1 MTQFKYPHFL
11 LGTVVAGLWFAGDVY
26 ATQSPLTS
34 GPSVGHRPVMTN
46 LVLGTKVGPAN
57 GVITD
62 STAILSVGSTIGLL
76 DASGGP
82 GGVDVDGDEDKA
94 GAYCVWYK
102 VPASGGTPILIQ
114 DGGPTDR
121 NCHYTIQMSDVGF
134 KIKADVTIFSD
145 TDKAQ
150 VKGYT
155 INPIES
161 IVTEALS
168 ATAVAAPY
176 IKGLQTKSR
185 TDMSAVVWT
194 HNEKDGFPT
203 VGYSGAEFK
212 MLIDNGTGTLMN
224 SQYTW
229 QSSNTGEV
237 SVDND
242 GNIIINK
249 APSGEISITA
259 TPSVGSA
266 LTYRFTIR
274 DWFIN
279 YGANGSFTSIA
290 NWGNSLCVTS
300 HGGTGL
306 ATQAQMTPAKKVGE
320 YPSKPAMGSLFG
332 EWGSTG
338 PSLFSAGNFFFWL
351 NSTTLVEMQAGAF
364 SKTSNSNAAANGM
377 CHIRL

>member
-11 LGTVVAGLWFAGDVY
+11 LGIVVAGLWFAGDVY
-26 ATQSPLTS
+26 ATQSLPTL

-46 LVLGTKVGPAN
+46 LVLATKVGPAN

-62 STAILSVGSTIGLL
+62 SAAILSVGSTIELL
-76 DASGGP
+76 SAAGSP
-82 GGVDVDGDEDKA
+82 SGVDVDGDKDKA

-102 VPASGGTPILIQ
+102 VPAGGGTPVLIQ
-114 DGGPTDR
+114 DNGPTDR
-121 NCHYTIQMSDVGF
+121 SCQYTIQMSDVGF
-134 KIKADVTIFSD
+134 HIQNISKIYSDADI
-145 TDKAQ
+145 AAA
-150 VKGYT
+150 KGYT

-161 IVTEALS
+161 IATETLS

-176 IKGLQTKSR
+176 IKGLR
-185 TDMSAVVWT
+185 TNTNQSWT

-203 VGYSGAEFK
+203 IGYDGAAFK

-229 QSSNTGEV
+229 QSSNTSEV

-259 TPSVGSA
+259 TPSVGGVI
-266 LTYRFTIR
+266 TYRFKIR

-279 YGANGSFTSIA
+279 AGYPVGFTQMQGWESYGCITP
-290 NWGNSLCVTS
+290 

-306 ATQAQMTPAKKVGE
+306 ATQAQMTPATKVGE
-320 YPSKPAMGSLFG
+320 YPNKPGIGTIFG
-332 EWGSTG
+332 EWGAGGPGLWTHSPPTNAVWTKERSVVNLQSGNLLNNWSTASG
-338 PSLFSAGNFFFWL
+338 LCY
-351 NSTTLVEMQAGAF
+351 V
-364 SKTSNSNAAANGM
+364 
-377 CHIRL
+377 RL